1 MIKMSEK
8 IELSKE
14 LNIKVQTAE
23 SIDKAIIRVSKSL
36 EEVNYMNE
44 REAAETLALLTIAKL
59 FNKLCG

>member
-1 MIKMSEK
+1 MSEK

>member
-1 MIKMSEK
+1 MSEK

-36 EEVNYMNE
+36 EEVKVLKE
-44 REAAETLALLTIAKL
+44 RQPKH
-59 FNKLCG
+59 